1 MAIPLKYYMLY
12 TALMLSVLLST
23 QAQNAD
29 GVHNSGQTR
38 IYRFAIHEDIM
49 PGTVRLVDR
58 ALEAA
63 AAMDADFIVLDLDSY
78 GGLLDAGDSVHVK
91 LLRCPI
97 PVLCYISNNA
107 ASAGALIAISCDSI
121 YMSPYAKIGAASVV
135 DQSGAPVDEKYQAYM
150 RGIMRSTAEANGRN
164 PEIAEAMVQGGGA
177 VPGVI
182 DSGQIL
188 TFTTSEAMQNGY
200 CEGQVNSIQ
209 DLLTQVGISNYAITE
224 HELSAL
230 DKTMNFLLNPILRGL
245 CITFIFLGLYFELQT
260 PGIGFALLI
269 SIVAALLYFAPLYVE
284 GLAANWEVLVFVA
297 GLILIALE
305 IFVIPG
311 FGVAGVTGI
320 LLTFMG
326 LVLSM
331 VGNTGF
337 NFDLS
342 GMGSVTEAI
351 LVVLSSFVISLAVM
365 FAFFGRFMRSG
376 MFRKLTLETS
386 EHTQEGYNTTIFSE
400 PNALIG
406 KIGIA
411 MTDLRPAGKIE
422 IAGEWYDGQSE
433 AEYLTKGT
441 QVKVID
447 VKNNYLIVRKTI

>member
-12 TALMLSVLLST
+12 TAMMLSVLLST

-63 AAMDADFIVLDLDSY
+63 VAMDADYIVLDLDSY

-209 DLLTQVGISNYAITE
+209 DLLTQAGIANYAITE

-284 GLAANWEVLVFVA
+284 GLAANWEVLIFVA
-297 GLILIALE
+297 GLVLIAIE

-365 FAFFGRFMRSG
+365 FAFFGRFMRTG

>member
-38 IYRFAIHEDIM
+38 IYRFSIHEDIM

-209 DLLTQVGISNYAITE
+209 DLLTQAGISNYAITE
-224 HELSAL
+224 HGLSAL

-297 GLILIALE
+297 GLVLIALE

-365 FAFFGRFMRSG
+365 FAFFGKFMRSG